1 MQKIK
6 MFDSFLSTNMHK
18 ENLKTL
24 ICSTKHGVELLNAKH
39 AHIKNIATQEIS
51 EVFVDYTSALY
62 LVLIIMLNDLSTPH
76 FN

>member
-6 MFDSFLSTNMHK
+6 MFDSFLSKKMHK

-39 AHIKNIATQEIS
+39 AHMKNIATQEIS
-51 EVFVDYTSALY
+51 EVFVD
-62 LVLIIMLNDLSTPH
+62 
-76 FN
+76 